1 MGEPAAP
8 TLIGSVRRAL
18 HLLDAV
24 CASPRPAT
32 AKRLAHTLRLPL
44 PTVYHL
50 LRTLVYEGYLR
61 KLDDGYVL
69 GGRADG
75 LRQGNARQAAVGRAR
90 PVLSH
95 LRDEMKAAAYLSSY
109 EDGEIVLV
117 DVADGPG
124 MRCADLW
131 VGMRDA
137 AHATAFGKCI
147 LSCLDKAGRD
157 DYLSRHELADLT
169 PRTVTDRHVLERT
182 LSAGHAYLVD
192 REEYLLGTAC
202 VAAPVRAPGFL
213 GAIAISVPAR
223 RFASSVADA
232 DRLGRVASR
241 VARAVSAPI
250 TI

>member
-1 MGEPAAP
+1 VGEPTP

-24 CASPRPAT
+24 CASERPAT
-32 AKRLAHTLRLPL
+32 AKRLAHALDLPL

-61 KLDDGYVL
+61 KLDDGYIL
-69 GGRADG
+69 GGRANG

-90 PVLSH
+90 PVLAH
-95 LRDEMKAAAYLSSY
+95 LRDEMRAAAYLSTY

-117 DVADGPG
+117 DVVDGPG
-124 MRCADLW
+124 AECVDLW

-147 LSCLDKAGRD
+147 LSCLDKPGRD
-157 DYLSRHELADLT
+157 DYLARHELADLT
-169 PRTVTDRHVLERT
+169 PRTVTDRRVLERA
-182 LSAGHAYLVD
+182 LGAGPPYAVD

-202 VAAPVRAPGFL
+202 LAAPVRAPGFV
-213 GAIAISVPAR
+213 GAIAISVPIH

-232 DRLGRVASR
+232 DRLRRIAR
-241 VARAVSAPI
+241 RIARAVAL
-250 TI
+250 

>member
-1 MGEPAAP
+1 VGEGP

-24 CASPRPAT
+24 CASERPVT
-32 AKRLAHTLRLPL
+32 AKQLAHTVGLPL

-50 LRTLVYEGYLR
+50 LRTLVYEGYVR

-90 PVLSH
+90 PALSG
-95 LRDEMKAAAYLSSY
+95 LRDQMGAAAYLSSY
-109 EDGEIVLV
+109 EDGEIVLM

-124 MRCADLW
+124 TKCVDLW

-147 LSCLDKAGRD
+147 LSCLDKPGRD
-157 DYLSRHELADLT
+157 DYLARHELADLT
-169 PRTVTDRHVLERT
+169 PRTVTDRRVLERA
-182 LSAGHAYLVD
+182 LSIRPPYVVD

-202 VAAPVRAPGFL
+202 VAAPVSAPGFL
-213 GAIAISVPAR
+213 GAIAISVPVR
-223 RFASSVADA
+223 RIASSVANA
-232 DRLGRVASR
+232 DRLRR
-241 VARAVSAPI
+241 VARRIARAVAI
-250 TI
+250 

>member
-1 MGEPAAP
+1 VSEAAGP

-24 CASPRPAT
+24 CASERPAT
-32 AKRLAHTLRLPL
+32 AKQLAHTLKLPL

-75 LRQGNARQAAVGRAR
+75 LRQGNARQATVGRAR
-90 PVLSH
+90 PVLSN
-95 LRDEMKAAAYLSSY
+95 LRDEMRAAAYLSSY
-109 EDGEIVLV
+109 EDGEVVLV

-124 MRCADLW
+124 MKCADLW
-131 VGMRDA
+131 VGMSDA

-147 LSCLDKAGRD
+147 LSCLDKPGRD

-169 PRTVTDRHVLERT
+169 PRTVTDRRVLERT
-182 LSAGHAYLVD
+182 LDARPTYVVD
-192 REEYLLGTAC
+192 REEYLLGTVC

-213 GAIAISVPAR
+213 GAIAISVPVR

-232 DRLGRVASR
+232 DRLARVAR
-241 VARAVSAPI
+241 RIARAVSL
-250 TI
+250 

>member
-1 MGEPAAP
+1 MGESAAP
-8 TLIGSVRRAL
+8 TLIGSVQRAL

-24 CASPRPAT
+24 CASDRPAT
-32 AKRLAHTLRLPL
+32 AKSLARTLSLPL

-69 GGRADG
+69 GSHAHR
-75 LRQGNARQAAVGRAR
+75 LRQGNPRQATVNRVR
-90 PVLSH
+90 PVLET
-95 LRDEMKAAAYLSSY
+95 LRDELHAAAYLSLY
-109 EDGEIVLV
+109 DDGEIVLV

-124 MRCADLW
+124 MKCADLW

-137 AHATAFGKCI
+137 GHATAFGKCI
-147 LSCLDKAGRD
+147 LSCLDRSGRD

-169 PRTVTDRHVLERT
+169 PRTVTDRRVLERT
-182 LSAGHAYLVD
+182 LSVRPPLVVD

-223 RFASSVADA
+223 GYASMMARA
-232 DRLGRVASR
+232 DRVSRTASR
-241 VARAVSAPI
+241 VARAVAS
-250 TI
+250 

>member
-24 CASPRPAT
+24 CASERPAT
-32 AKRLAHTLRLPL
+32 AKQLAHTLTLPL

-75 LRQGNARQAAVGRAR
+75 LRQGNARQATVGRAR
-90 PVLSH
+90 PVLSN
-95 LRDEMKAAAYLSSY
+95 LRDEMRAAAYLSSY
-109 EDGEIVLV
+109 EDGEIVLL
-117 DVADGPG
+117 DVADGPATK
-124 MRCADLW
+124 CADLW

-147 LSCLDKAGRD
+147 LSCLDRPGRD

-169 PRTVTDRHVLERT
+169 PRTVTDRRVLERA
-182 LSAGHAYLVD
+182 LSTRPAYVVD

-202 VAAPVRAPGFL
+202 VAAPVRAPGFV

-223 RFASSVADA
+223 RFASSVADV
-232 DRLGRVASR
+232 DRLRRLARR
-241 VARAVSAPI
+241 VARAI

>member
-1 MGEPAAP
+1 VGDASAP

-24 CASPRPAT
+24 CASERPAT
-32 AKRLAHTLRLPL
+32 AKHLARTLRLPL

-75 LRQGNARQAAVGRAR
+75 LRQGNAKQATVGRAR
-90 PVLSH
+90 PVLSN
-95 LRDEMKAAAYLSSY
+95 LRDEMRAAAYLSSY
-109 EDGEIVLV
+109 EDGEIVLM

-124 MRCADLW
+124 MECVDLW
-131 VGMRDA
+131 VGMHDA

-147 LSCLDKAGRD
+147 LSCLDKPGRD

-169 PRTVTDRHVLERT
+169 PRTVTDRRVLERT
-182 LSAGHAYLVD
+182 LSMRPAYVVD

-213 GAIAISVPAR
+213 GAIAISLPAR

-232 DRLGRVASR
+232 DRLGRIASR
-241 VARAVSAPI
+241 IARAVAI
-250 TI
+250 CG

>member
-1 MGEPAAP
+1 VGETAGP
-8 TLIGSVRRAL
+8 TLIGSVQRAL

-24 CASPRPAT
+24 CASERPAT
-32 AKRLAHTLRLPL
+32 AKGLARMLGLPL

-69 GGRADG
+69 GSHADG
-75 LRQGNARQAAVGRAR
+75 LRQGNPSQATVRRAR
-90 PVLSH
+90 PVLAT
-95 LRDEMKAAAYLSSY
+95 LRDELHAAAYLSLY

-117 DVADGPG
+117 DVADGPA

-137 AHATAFGKCI
+137 GHATAFGKCI

-169 PRTVTDRHVLERT
+169 PRTVTDRRVLERT
-182 LSAGHAYLVD
+182 LSARPPVVVD

-202 VAAPVRAPGFL
+202 VAAPVRAPGLL
-213 GAIAISVPAR
+213 GAIAVSVPAR
-223 RFASSVADA
+223 GYASMVARA
-232 DRLGRVASR
+232 DRLSRTASR
-241 VARAVSAPI
+241 VARALA
-250 TI
+250 TCG

>member
-1 MGEPAAP
+1 VGEGP

-24 CASPRPAT
+24 CASERPVT
-32 AKRLAHTLRLPL
+32 AKQLSHTLGLPL
-44 PTVYHL
+44 STVYHL
-50 LRTLVYEGYLR
+50 LRTLVYEGYVR

-69 GGRADG
+69 GGRASG
-75 LRQGNARQAAVGRAR
+75 LRQGNVRQAAVGRAR
-90 PVLSH
+90 PALAG
-95 LRDEMKAAAYLSSY
+95 LRDQMGAAAYLSSY
-109 EDGEIVLV
+109 EDGEIVLM

-124 MRCADLW
+124 MKCVDLW

-147 LSCLDKAGRD
+147 LSLLDKPGRD

-169 PRTVTDRHVLERT
+169 PRTVTDRRVLERT
-182 LSAGHAYLVD
+182 LGAHPPYVVD

-223 RFASSVADA
+223 RITSSVADA
-232 DRLGRVASR
+232 DRLGRVAR
-241 VARAVSAPI
+241 RIARAVAIQGPI